1 VSEQAK
7 TQPSAQ
13 PATARQTFEEGMRA
27 LESIVSRLE
36 AGNLPLEESLAAFEA
51 GVAVLRALHD
61 QLGEVE
67 RRVEILLRDAGGVLR
82 TRDGSELAR

>member
-1 VSEQAK
+1 MSDEAGDK
-7 TQPSAQ
+7 ARPS
-13 PATARQTFEEGMRA
+13 FEEGMRT

-51 GVAVLRALHD
+51 GVTVLRALHE

-67 RRVEILLRDAGGVLR
+67 RRVEVLLRDADGVLR
-82 TRDGSELAR
+82 TRDGSDVAR

>member
-1 VSEQAK
+1 MSEQRD
-7 TQPSAQ
+7 TAQ
-13 PATARQTFEEGMRA
+13 AAARPTFEEGMRT

-36 AGNLPLEESLAAFEA
+36 AGNLPLEESLEAFEQ
-51 GVAVLRALHD
+51 GVAMLRTLHA

-82 TRDGSELAR
+82 TRDGSELTR